1 MAASLGGTSASP
13 TRLGPTL
20 HPRYLG
26 LALFW
31 ACSMLTFRS
40 SILLNGPADTPEF
53 NTLVT
58 VVSFLANMTTL
69 LSISTLVESDPNNL
83 AKLPSWLF
91 CTFVVVG
98 LACIGAAGTWFQ
110 DAALVAIVVAGSALT
125 GAGYGYFWGSWA
137 DVLGRVHP
145 SSTAFYAP
153 AAFLL
158 TAMIFLIIVLVTA
171 VVPVP
176 PLLLIVPLPV
186 LSLLCLTCCRAD
198 AGQAPSPRANG
209 RRYLTALG
217 SLAPL
222 IIAALVFSFLF
233 GFAWETTVLSANSV
247 SQAHELPLVLNL
259 VAAIALLVFVVATRR
274 HINLTLAYQILI
286 PVSIALFAATPFFWH
301 AQPVVFNAIM
311 SAVHG
316 IFDVIIWYMV
326 ATTAYDF
333 AVSGFV
339 IGGLVRA
346 ISILA
351 RLVGIGIGYLIM
363 LIPEMDGGALI
374 GVCVGAVYLLVILL
388 WFLWRSNRHLT
399 VRPPNTENDGA
410 VPPSSCSQC
419 ALGTHQPEAPVV
431 AAAETAEAVTTAAT
445 PVKIKASND
454 PDTAS
459 EEAMFTLIAKDYG
472 LTRREAEVLP
482 YLAKGR
488 SARVIAEALFVSES
502 TIRTH
507 TRRILEK
514 TCLHSKQDLIDL
526 VDRY

>member
-1 MAASLGGTSASP
+1 MATFIGGAGASP
-13 TRLGPTL
+13 ARPGPAL

-69 LSISTLVESDPNNL
+69 LSISTLVESDPSNL
-83 AKLPSWLF
+83 AKLPPWLF
-91 CTFVVVG
+91 CALVVAG
-98 LACIGAAGTWFQ
+98 LVCIGAAGAWFH
-110 DAALVAIVVAGSALT
+110 DAALVAILVAGSALA
-125 GAGYGYFWGSWA
+125 GVGYGYFWGSWA
-137 DVLGRVHP
+137 DVLGRAHP

-158 TAMIFLIIVLVTA
+158 TATIFLVIVLATA

-186 LSLLCLTCCRAD
+186 LSLLCLTRCRAD
-198 AGQAPSPRANG
+198 AGQAPSPRADG

-233 GFAWETTVLSANSV
+233 GFAWETTVLSANSA
-247 SQAHELPLVLNL
+247 SRAHELPLVLNL
-259 VAAIALLVFVVATRR
+259 VAAVALLVFVVATRR

-388 WFLWRSNRHLT
+388 WFLWRSNRHAAL
-399 VRPPNTENDGA
+399 RPPNAENGA
-410 VPPSSCSQC
+410 AAPPAPCGRC
-419 ALGTHQPEAPVV
+419 ALGTHLPEAPEAVP
-431 AAAETAEAVTTAAT
+431 AETAEAMATAAPAET
-445 PVKIKASND
+445 ETNDD
-454 PDTAS
+454 PDAAS
-459 EEAMFTLIAKDYG
+459 EEAVFALIAEDYG

-488 SARVIAEALFVSES
+488 SARVIAETLFVSES